1 MQLLTTT
8 MVGSAFYPK
17 LNAGTSYL
25 FDDDK
30 QGKPKPVFIAPGAG
44 DKGRFGGA
52 NITFKLDKS
61 QTSGNLGSSEIILQA
76 GHLGAPPHHH
86 KGFDEICIVQEG
98 VLNILV
104 GEEVF
109 EVKAGGWHL
118 RPRGITHTFW
128 NSGTTPAKFIELYS
142 PAGHEAYMKALA
154 KLFEDGKKPQPD
166 DLAKLADKYDIVFE
180 FEKLKGIMDK
190 YKVHL

>member
-8 MVGSAFYPK
+8 MVGSAFYSK
-17 LNAGTSYL
+17 LNAGTSSYL

-30 QGKPKPVFIAPGAG
+30 QDKPKPVFIAPGAG

-52 NITFKLDKS
+52 DITFKLDKS

-98 VLNILV
+98 VVNILV
-104 GEEVF
+104 GDEVF
-109 EVKAGGWHL
+109 HLYGKTCLQQAGWHSWGTRICFHIGSFSMYINFGNVPVVETNFYGL
-118 RPRGITHTFW
+118 RDFHFQG
-128 NSGTTPAKFIELYS
+128 
-142 PAGHEAYMKALA
+142 
-154 KLFEDGKKPQPD
+154 
-166 DLAKLADKYDIVFE
+166 
-180 FEKLKGIMDK
+180 
-190 YKVHL
+190 